1 MKRPWLSGLV
11 VLLAATLVPG
21 TLAAADDAP
30 KPDQAKIAPWT
41 AEDILLAESA
51 GQWEISPD
59 GRWAVWVRSQ
69 MDKDKNGRVSNIFLT
84 NLETKKEF
92 QLTRGTE
99 IHGQPR
105 WSPNGESIAF
115 TSSRPLPKPNPDLAK
130 SQLWLI
136 TLPGGEPYPVTET
149 ARSVQSFKWIDSET
163 IIFSAQEDPALYEQE
178 LKRKKD
184 STRVVD
190 DVAHEPPVRL
200 YKLSVKDKKAT
211 RLTDNTDFIQSWDAT
226 PDGKRA
232 LTVHAQYLSFEWDQ
246 KILPKTF
253 VYDLATGERHELFAG
268 QRIAPMGVEGARDGS
283 GFYVGAPFS
292 TDARFFTA
300 SITLLYFHDLASGR
314 TVPVDLGWENGLG
327 GGIRAT
333 PDGFMATLAAG
344 ARFLP
349 ARYTKSGLAWKR
361 TDLEGEH
368 VQNLFDFAVSEDAK
382 TLVYAYSTASTPTQW
397 FRATLDG
404 AKLTN
409 TVKITEL
416 NPGFKGKAV
425 ARTELIR
432 WKGAL
437 GEEVEGLLYY
447 PKDYQAGKKYPLFTA
462 PHGGPAG
469 ADLDAWDESWAYAHQ
484 LICQRGAFILKP
496 NYHGSSNY
504 GLKFVESI
512 CCGHYYD
519 YPVED
524 IEKGVEHLIGKG
536 MVDPDRIGTFGWSNG
551 SILSIALSVADPDR
565 YKVVAAGAGDV
576 EFISDWANVDFGES
590 FDTYYFGKSP
600 LEDPQLY
607 IRISP
612 LFQMDK
618 VKAPT
623 IIFFGTEDRNV
634 PTSQGWTHYRALYHL
649 GKVPVKFLLFPG
661 EPHGLQEY
669 AHQLRKL
676 DEEMAWLDTHFF
688 KTLVADNEALKKDSP
703 LAQALRRKVIARV
716 GTKYGVAAR
725 TGGALVPEAVERG
738 ALEVGRFEVTRA
750 QYAAFD
756 PSYAVAPG
764 TENFPANG
772 VPFEKAKA
780 YAAWLAKLTGQ
791 PWRLPT
797 EEEAALLAQGVG
809 GENTLDYWAGYAL
822 NPDDARRLEAKVKA
836 LGGGAPLLKE
846 AGSFNGAGKDDE
858 ALLFDLGGN
867 VAEWAVAKDGSGK
880 TMGGSADRPADA
892 KARTGQTARDYT
904 GFRVVRDAAKGK
916 S

>member
-1 MKRPWLSGLV
+1 MKGPWLSGLV

-30 KPDQAKIAPWT
+30 RPDQAKIAPWT

-59 GRWAVWVRSQ
+59 GKWAVWVRSQ
-69 MDKDKNGRVSNIFLT
+69 MDKDKNGHVSNVFLT

-92 QLTRGTE
+92 QLTRGAE
-99 IHGQPR
+99 NHGQPR

-130 SQLWLI
+130 SQLWLMA
-136 TLPGGEPYPVTET
+136 LPGGEPYPVTEA
-149 ARSVQSFKWIDSET
+149 ARAVQSFKWIDNDT

-200 YKLSVKDKKAT
+200 YKLSVKDKKVT

-292 TDARFFTA
+292 TDPRFFTA

-333 PDGFMATLAAG
+333 PDGFIATLAAG

-349 ARYTKSGLAWKR
+349 AHYVKDGLAWKR
-361 TDLEGEH
+361 ADLEGEH
-368 VQNLFDFAVSEDAK
+368 VKNLFDFAVSEDAK

-397 FRATLDG
+397 FRATLGG

-409 TVKITEL
+409 AVKITEL

-524 IEKGVEHLIGKG
+524 IEKGVDLLIGKG
-536 MVDPDRIGTFGWSNG
+536 MIDPERVGSFGWSNG
-551 SILSIALSVADPDR
+551 SILSIELGVVDPDR
-565 YKVVAAGAGDV
+565 YKVVCAGAGDV
-576 EFISDWANVDFGES
+576 EWISDWANVDFGQS

-600 LEDPQLY
+600 LEDPELY
-607 IRISP
+607 LRLSP
-612 LFQMDK
+612 LYKLDR

-634 PTSQGWTHYRALYHL
+634 PTSQGWIHYRALYHL

-676 DEEMAWLDTHFF
+676 DEEMTWLDTHFF
-688 KTLVADNEALKKDSP
+688 KTLVADNEALKKESP
-703 LAQALRRKVIARV
+703 LAQALRRRGIARV
-716 GTKYGVAAR
+716 GTKYGVAAKS
-725 TGGALVPEAVERG
+725 GGAMIPEAVRRND
-738 ALEVGRFEVTRA
+738 LDVGRFEVTRA

-756 PSYAVAPG
+756 QSYAVAPA

-772 VPFEKAKA
+772 VPFDKAKA

-797 EEEAALLAQGVG
+797 EGEAARLAEGVS

-822 NPDDARRLEAKVKA
+822 NPDDARRLEAKVKD

-867 VAEWAVAKDGSGK
+867 VAEWAVARDGSGK
-880 TMGGSADRPADA
+880 AIGGSADRPADA
-892 KARTGQTARDYT
+892 KARTAQASADYT
-904 GFRVVRDAAKGK
+904 GFRVVRDAAKK
-916 S
+916 